1 MIVAD
6 VMSSPVVTIGP
17 GQSTKDALKLLD
29 EHAVTSLPVVADGHL
44 VGVVSEADLIRETI
58 PRDLDHHV
66 GRLPAESPAVDTALR
81 VADVMTNSP
90 LSVRPETDLAVA
102 TELLTST
109 GVKSLPVV
117 DAIDRVVGMV
127 SRRDV
132 VHVLAREDGAIEA
145 EVDDKLRLR
154 GDWLV
159 EVDDGVVTIEGPV
172 TAAQRAYARATAYG
186 VPGVRHVLIR
196 S

>member
-6 VMSSPVVTIGP
+6 VMTTPAVTIGP
-17 GQSTKDALKLLD
+17 DETAKEALQLLD
-29 EHAVTSLPVVADGHL
+29 EHAVTSLPVVAHGHL
-44 VGVVSEADLIRETI
+44 VGVVSEADLIRETV
-58 PRDLDHHV
+58 PRDLGHHV
-66 GRLPAESPAVDTALR
+66 ARLAAEDPAAGAVLR

-117 DAIDRVVGMV
+117 DEVDRVVGVV

-132 VHVLAREDGAIEA
+132 VHVLAREDDAIEA
-145 EVDDKLRLR
+145 EVDAKLRLR